1 MEVDTPVCAVH
12 GVCMIDAILARLKEK
27 STWAGL
33 ATLVA
38 LTGLKV
44 SPDQLGAVATA
55 AIALIGLFEVFR
67 PEKK

>member
-1 MEVDTPVCAVH
+1 MTCLPVL
-12 GVCMIDAILARLKEK
+12 GMIGSMLNTILARLKEK
-27 STWAGL
+27 STWAGI

-44 SPDQLGAVATA
+44 SPEQLGAVSGT